1 MTSLEEKVELIAGLG
16 VEELVVVP
24 FDAEFAHQEASEFI
38 DAVLVG
44 KLGATHVSVGE
55 NFRFGHGAKGDV
67 ALLQSDYASR
77 PVWWRWY
84 RWTAPTCP
92 PRGSAR

>member
-1 MTSLEEKVELIAGLG
+1 MKTELIAGLG

-24 FDAEFAHQEASEFI
+24 FDEGFAHQEAAEFI
-38 DAVLVG
+38 DAVLVE

-67 ALLQSDYASR
+67 TLLQADSASR
-77 PVWWRWY
+77 PVWCRWCEVDGV
-84 RWTAPTCP
+84 RSPR
-92 PRGSAR
+92 RGSAR